1 MKSRGLLLFAL
12 VAAPAFAQTDPVAA
26 QALFDE
32 AKRLMAK
39 NNFDAACPKL
49 AESERLDPAVG
60 TQLNLAECWDKSGKT
75 ARAWA
80 AFRDAEAMALH
91 QGQASR
97 AQYARL
103 RAAQIE
109 TTLVRLTVEVP
120 EDARAPSLEIR
131 RDGDVLRDAVWGSA
145 LPVDPGDHVIE
156 ARAPGYKTFS
166 THVIAASGSIVVRIQ
181 PLEHVSDVT
190 PTATTT
196 TTTPEPP
203 PPPVPTIDTTPPL
216 TIDTAR
222 AEKPVVR
229 DEPSTSGLRTAAFV
243 TGGVG
248 IAGVGVGAL
257 FGVLAI
263 DRNNTARSA
272 GCDDTTCPNM
282 SALGVAND
290 AKTLAIAS
298 DIAFV
303 SGAVLVVTAVVLL
316 AVAPRSPA
324 AHVAASIARGGFSF

>member
-1 MKSRGLLLFAL
+1 MKSRALVLLAL

-32 AKRLMAK
+32 AKRLMTK

-91 QGQASR
+91 QGQTGR
-97 AQYARL
+97 AQYARQ

-109 TTLVRLTVEVP
+109 TSLVRLTVEVP
-120 EDARAPSLEIR
+120 EDARTPSLEIR

-145 LPVDPGDHVIE
+145 VPVDPGDHVIE

-166 THVIAASGSIVVRIQ
+166 THVTATTGSIVVRIQ
-181 PLEHVSDVT
+181 PLERVPVAPDIAPS
-190 PTATTT
+190 ATTA
-196 TTTPEPP
+196 EPP
-203 PPPVPTIDTTPPL
+203 PPPPPAIDTTPPL
-216 TIDTAR
+216 TIDTVH
-222 AEKPVVR
+222 AEKPAR
-229 DEPSTSGLRTAAFV
+229 EESSSSGVRTAAFV
-243 TGGVG
+243 TGGV
-248 IAGVGVGAL
+248 AVVSLGVGAF

-272 GCDDTTCPNM
+272 GCDDTTCPTA

-290 AKTLAIAS
+290 AKTFAIAS
-298 DIAFV
+298 DIAFIG
-303 SGAVLVVTAVVLL
+303 GAVLVVTAVVLL

-324 AHVAASIARGGFSF
+324 AHVVTAIARGGFSF